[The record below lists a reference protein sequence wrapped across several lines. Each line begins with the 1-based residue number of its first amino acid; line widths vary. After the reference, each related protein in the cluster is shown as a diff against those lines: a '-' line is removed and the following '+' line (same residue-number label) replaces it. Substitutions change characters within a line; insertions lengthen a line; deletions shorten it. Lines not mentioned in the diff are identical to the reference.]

1 MTDKPEPLTI
11 TDPHN
16 VPVTFV
22 SELVGR
28 GHLNGVVN
36 LTFATA
42 RFTPDTLGP
51 DGKIKADLV
60 VTSRLRMD
68 MYCVQALYLAL
79 GDIIQK
85 NVVTAEGEKLN

>member
-22 SELVGR
+22 NELVAR

-42 RFTPDTLGP
+42 RFTPTSLGG
-51 DGKIKADLV
+51 DSKIDADLV
-60 VTSRLRMD
+60 VTARLRMD
-68 MYCVQALYLAL
+68 MYCVQALYLSL

-85 NVVTAEGEKLN
+85 NVVTVEGEKLN